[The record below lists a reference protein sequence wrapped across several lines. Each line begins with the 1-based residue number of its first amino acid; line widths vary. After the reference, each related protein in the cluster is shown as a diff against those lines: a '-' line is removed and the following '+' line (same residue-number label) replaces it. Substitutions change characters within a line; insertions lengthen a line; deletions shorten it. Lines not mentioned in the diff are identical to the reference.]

1 MSWINALG
9 NGWDAGTLGVLGA
22 LVAGLTVALSPSSLP
37 LIPVITGYVL
47 GAEQR
52 RGWPRLVAF
61 LAGIVVAL
69 SLVIISK
76 RAVRGD
82 PRDRTLRR
90 LAHRF
95 IRRWGTQFVNA
106 DLTSADFTG
115 ADARN
120 CDARGATVTDVEWDP
135 RFPTPVDVAGTESI

>member
-52 RGWPRLVAF
+52 QGWARLVAF
-61 LAGIVVAL
+61 LAGIVVAGMVL
-69 SLVIISK
+69 GIIF
-76 RAVRGD
+76 AAAG
-82 PRDRTLRR
+82 RR
-90 LAHRF
+90 LGTVIGPAWNGLIGLILVVMGLRLLRILKF
-95 IRRWGTQFVNA
+95 RGIALQTERRQVTTLSAAFFFGAPFVFA
-106 DLTSADFTG
+106 L
-115 ADARN
+115 
-120 CDARGATVTDVEWDP
+120 
-135 RFPTPVDVAGTESI
+135 

>member
-52 RGWPRLVAF
+52 RGGPRLVAF
-61 LAGIVVAL
+61 LAGIVVAGMVLGIVFAAAGWLLGTVIGSAWNGLIGLILVVMGLRLLHILRFRGIALQTKRRQVTTL
-69 SLVIISK
+69 SAAFFFGV
-76 RAVRGD
+76 
-82 PRDRTLRR
+82 P
-90 LAHRF
+90 
-95 IRRWGTQFVNA
+95 FVFA
-106 DLTSADFTG
+106 L
-115 ADARN
+115 
-120 CDARGATVTDVEWDP
+120 
-135 RFPTPVDVAGTESI
+135 